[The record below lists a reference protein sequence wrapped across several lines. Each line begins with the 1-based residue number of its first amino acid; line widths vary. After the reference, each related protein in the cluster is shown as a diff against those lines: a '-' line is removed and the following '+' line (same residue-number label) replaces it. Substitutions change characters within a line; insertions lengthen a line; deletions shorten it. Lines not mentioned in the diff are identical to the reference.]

1 MNITVQSTE
10 VFRNWLSS
18 LRDAQARGS
27 IAARVQRLTRGLNGD
42 VKPVGCGISELRI
55 HVGKGYRVY
64 FKQKD
69 NEIIILLC
77 GGNKKLKL
85 KIFNWPNNWR
95 KNLGCSL
102 YIQ

>member
-77 GGNKKLKL
+77 GGNKKTQTQD
-85 KIFNWPNNWR
+85 
-95 KNLGCSL
+95 
-102 YIQ
+102 IQLAKQLAKKFGM